1 LCAQRVPHARMGPGC
16 PLHALRAV
24 RLLAGL
30 REHVLN
36 GDRLR
41 PPQLAVMA
49 QLNMWTRCCELS
61 VAQSVDACC
70 KPGLAE
76 DMLARALGK
85 RGEGKAAAAA
95 AGAKAASAGGK

>member
-1 LCAQRVPHARMGPGC
+1 MAALPH
-16 PLHALRAV
+16 LTAV

-30 REHVLN
+30 REYVLN
-36 GDRLR
+36 GDRLK

-70 KPGLAE
+70 RPGLAGE
-76 DMLARALGK
+76 LLGRAVGLNEE
-85 RGEGKAAAAA
+85 RA
-95 AGAKAASAGGK
+95 AGAGK